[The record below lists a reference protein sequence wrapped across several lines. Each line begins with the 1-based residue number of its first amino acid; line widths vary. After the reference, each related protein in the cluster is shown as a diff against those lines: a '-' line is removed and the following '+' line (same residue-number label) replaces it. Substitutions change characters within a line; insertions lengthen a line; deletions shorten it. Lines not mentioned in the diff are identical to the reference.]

1 MEAGDRVV
9 VTLRGP
15 LAGQAGAVESVV
27 SPGVFIVRLDIG
39 HRWRC
44 LLVDLQGAEDYETEL
59 RVRRSRAHGVR
70 RQEYLAKV
78 KRYKNGGVAQQEEA
92 GS

>member
-1 MEAGDRVV
+1 MVAGDRVV

-15 LAGQAGAVESVV
+15 LAGQAGKVESVV
-27 SPGVFIVRLDIG
+27 SPGVFIVALDIG

-44 LLVDLQGAEDYETEL
+44 VTADLQGAEEYEAEL

-70 RQEYLAKV
+70 RQEYLSRVRKH
-78 KRYKNGGVAQQEEA
+78 RD
-92 GS
+92 GSYSEVIA

>member
-1 MEAGDRVV
+1 MVSGDRVV

-15 LAGQAGAVESVV
+15 LAGQAGMVESVV

-44 LLVDLQGAEDYETEL
+44 VLADLQTAEEYESQL
-59 RVRRSRAHGVR
+59 RVRRSRSHGVR
-70 RQEYLAKV
+70 RQEYLSRVRKH
-78 KRYKNGGVAQQEEA
+78 RD
-92 GS
+92 GSYSEVVG